1 MATEEYVLIEDF
13 GILSSE
19 EDGSTLKLVMARW
32 PNYKG
37 KAKEPR
43 YEIRKFNH
51 AGAPGKGIRL
61 SKEEIENIKTILD
74 TIL

>member
-51 AGAPGKGIRL
+51 SGKHGKGIRL
-61 SKEEIENIKTILD
+61 SKEELENLKIILD
-74 TIL
+74 EIL